1 MKKYVIGIDVGTTG
15 TKAMV
20 IDLKGTNL
28 GSSYRDYPFVQ
39 PQQNWVELEADNL
52 LDQVFTVTRESVE
65 KSGVDPAEIAAV
77 SFSVQRSSV
86 LLVDEEG
93 KALEN
98 RIMVWLDTRA
108 DEVLPQ
114 MDDIM
119 DPDYRS
125 EITGM
130 PSNAIFGQEKL
141 YWWKEKRP
149 DLWNKARYIST
160 VDGYAMKAFGTEDY
174 RIDVS
179 SAQTA
184 GLIDVRNMGWNY
196 EILDAMG
203 MDRDKFPKLAEPGQ
217 VVGHVSEAAAARTG
231 LTTDTLIVVGAGDQQ
246 AGALGAGVI
255 DNGDVSITIGTGGF
269 VIVGVSEPKFR
280 EFKGLMVSTTPNIGV
295 FEVEGN
301 QNSGATCYRWAK
313 ETFCDLEEV
322 VAKNTGMDPFDLM
335 GKMVEESSRPGS
347 NGVIFSAGLFG
358 TGYPTWNSTA
368 SGAFI
373 GLRDNNSKADILR
386 SVMEGVTLEARFML
400 ESVRETG
407 VHTKPIITITGG
419 ATKSPIWKQIMADV
433 MGVTCRTLDVT
444 DAPLIGVA
452 GLAAYGAGL
461 FKSKSEIVENMVH
474 FKEEIQ
480 PIPENVEIY
489 NKIFNIYK
497 KFYYAMND
505 SGIYDDLTK
514 IY

>member
-1 MKKYVIGIDVGTTG
+1 MTEESMKKYVIGIDVGTTG

-217 VVGHVSEAAAARTG
+217 
-231 LTTDTLIVVGAGDQQ
+231 
-246 AGALGAGVI
+246 
-255 DNGDVSITIGTGGF
+255 
-269 VIVGVSEPKFR
+269 
-280 EFKGLMVSTTPNIGV
+280 
-295 FEVEGN
+295 GN
-301 QNSGATCYRWAK
+301 
-313 ETFCDLEEV
+313 L
-322 VAKNTGMDPFDLM
+322 L
-335 GKMVEESSRPGS
+335 
-347 NGVIFSAGLFG
+347 
-358 TGYPTWNSTA
+358 
-368 SGAFI
+368 
-373 GLRDNNSKADILR
+373 
-386 SVMEGVTLEARFML
+386 
-400 ESVRETG
+400 
-407 VHTKPIITITGG
+407 
-419 ATKSPIWKQIMADV
+419 
-433 MGVTCRTLDVT
+433 
-444 DAPLIGVA
+444 
-452 GLAAYGAGL
+452 
-461 FKSKSEIVENMVH
+461 
-474 FKEEIQ
+474 
-480 PIPENVEIY
+480 
-489 NKIFNIYK
+489 
-497 KFYYAMND
+497 
-505 SGIYDDLTK
+505 
-514 IY
+514 